1 MSNIVVSSWSEQ
13 VQKDLA
19 LVNIA
24 DLGKVAVLLGG
35 KSGEREIS
43 LMSGKGVLEALLSK
57 GVNAH
62 AFDPAEQSIAE
73 LVAQQFDRVFIALH
87 GRYGEDGTMQGL
99 LEQMQLPYTGSGV

>member
-1 MSNIVVSSWSEQ
+1 MTPWSEL

-19 LVNIA
+19 QVKVA
-24 DLGKVAVLLGG
+24 SFGKVGVLLGG

-62 AFDPAEQSIAE
+62 AFDPAKQSIAD
-73 LVAQQFDRVFIALH
+73 LAK
-87 GRYGEDGTMQGL
+87 
-99 LEQMQLPYTGSGV
+99 

>member
-1 MSNIVVSSWSEQ
+1 MPNVMTPWSEL

-19 LVNIA
+19 QVNVA
-24 DLGKVAVLLGG
+24 NLGKVGVLLGG

-62 AFDPAEQSIAE
+62 A
-73 LVAQQFDRVFIALH
+73 
-87 GRYGEDGTMQGL
+87 
-99 LEQMQLPYTGSGV
+99 